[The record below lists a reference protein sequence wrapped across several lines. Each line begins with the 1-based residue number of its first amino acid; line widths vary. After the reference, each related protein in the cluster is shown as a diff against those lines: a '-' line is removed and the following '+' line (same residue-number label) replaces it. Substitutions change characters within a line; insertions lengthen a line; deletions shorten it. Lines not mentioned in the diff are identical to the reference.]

1 MYLYKN
7 VKVILENEIKE
18 LEVLTGGEKIV
29 EVGENIN
36 CPDAE
41 TIDGGGKYLSAGFID
56 LHVHGGGGFSAM
68 GTKDDILNMAK
79 AHAKYGTTS
88 ILPTALAAP
97 LSQLSGI
104 CENTRLAM
112 EENRNI
118 LGSHLE
124 GPFLSVKMCGA
135 QSTDNLFVPSKTDY
149 TEFFEKYGDTVKMM
163 GVAPELDGAY
173 ELGEELEKRGIVAS
187 IAHSSGNY
195 DTAYEALNHGFSDV
209 THICNACT
217 SCYKEGVFRKAGT
230 VEAALSDDRF
240 SVQAIADLVHL
251 PVGVLRL
258 IYKAK
263 GADKM
268 YLITDGLEFSAF
280 DMNEGE
286 EFTQKN
292 GVKVVYEDEVMKLA
306 DRSCLAGST
315 ANGARLVRN
324 MYKTVGVPLYEA
336 VKMMTVTPARVIGV
350 DSYKGKIAKGY
361 DADIIIFDGNVNI
374 ASVMINGKPNNG

>member
-149 TEFFEKYGDTVKMM
+149 TEFLEKYGDTVKMM

-240 SVQAIADLVHL
+240 SVQSIADLVHL

-374 ASVMINGKPNNG
+374 ASVMINGKPV

>member
-7 VKVILENEIKE
+7 VRVILENEIKA
-18 LEVLTGGEKIV
+18 LDVLTNGEKIA
-29 EVGENIN
+29 EVAENIE
-36 CPDAE
+36 CDGAE
-41 TIDGGGKYLSAGFID
+41 IIDGQGRFLSSGFID
-56 LHVHGGGGFSAM
+56 LHVHGGGGYSAM
-68 GTKDDILNMAK
+68 GTKDDILNMAR

-97 LSQLSGI
+97 LSQLSEV

-112 EENRNI
+112 RENRNI

-135 QSTDNLFVPSKTDY
+135 QSTDNLFVPSETDY
-149 TEFFEKYGDTVKMM
+149 AGFLNSYGDTVKMV

-173 ELGEELEKRGIVAS
+173 ALGEELAKRNITVS

-195 DTAYEALNHGFSDV
+195 DTACEALKHGFSDI
-209 THICNACT
+209 THIYNACT

-230 VEAALSDDRF
+230 VEAALSEDGF
-240 SVQAIADLVHL
+240 TVQAIADSVHL
-251 PVGVLRL
+251 PIGVLRL

-280 DMNEGE
+280 DMNEGD

-324 MYKTVGVPLYEA
+324 MYKSVGVPLCEA

-350 DSYKGKIAKGY
+350 NAYKGKISKGY
-361 DADIIIFDGNVNI
+361 DADIILFDDGISVS
-374 ASVMINGKPNNG
+374 SVMINGKII

>member
-7 VKVILENEIKE
+7 VRVILENEIKE

-97 LSQLSGI
+97 LSQLSGV

-149 TEFFEKYGDTVKMM
+149 TEFLEKYGDTVKMM

>member
-7 VKVILENEIKE
+7 VRVILENEIKA
-18 LEVLTGGEKIV
+18 LDVLTNGEKIA
-29 EVGENIN
+29 EVAENIE
-36 CPDAE
+36 CDGAE
-41 TIDGGGKYLSAGFID
+41 IIDGQGRFLSSGFID
-56 LHVHGGGGFSAM
+56 LHVHGGGGYSAM
-68 GTKDDILNMAK
+68 GTKDDILNMAR

-97 LSQLSGI
+97 LSQLSEV

-112 EENRNI
+112 RENRNI

-135 QSTDNLFVPSKTDY
+135 QSTDNLFVPSETDY
-149 TEFFEKYGDTVKMM
+149 TGFLNSYGDTVKMM

-173 ELGEELEKRGIVAS
+173 ALGEELAERSITVS

-195 DTAYEALNHGFSDV
+195 DTACEALKHGFSDI
-209 THICNACT
+209 THIYNACT

-230 VEAALSDDRF
+230 VEAALSEDGF
-240 SVQAIADLVHL
+240 TVQAIADSVHL
-251 PVGVLRL
+251 PIGVLRL

-280 DMNEGE
+280 DMNEGD

-324 MYKTVGVPLYEA
+324 MYKSVGVPLCEA

-350 DSYKGKIAKGY
+350 NAYKGKILKGY
-361 DADIIIFDGNVNI
+361 DADIILFDDNI
-374 ASVMINGKPNNG
+374 SVSSVMINGKII

>member
-7 VKVILENEIKE
+7 VRVILENEIKE
-18 LEVLTGGEKIV
+18 LEVLTSGEKIV

-41 TIDGGGKYLSAGFID
+41 IIDGEGKYLSAGFID

-97 LSQLSGI
+97 LSQLSGV

-112 EENRNI
+112 RENRNI

-135 QSTDNLFVPSKTDY
+135 QSTDNLFVPSETDY
-149 TEFFEKYGDTVKMM
+149 SDFLDKYGDTVKMM

-173 ELGEELEKRGIVAS
+173 ALGEELEKRGIVAS

-195 DTAYEALNHGFSDV
+195 DTAYEALNHGFSDI
-209 THICNACT
+209 THIYNACT
-217 SCYKEGVFRKAGT
+217 SCYKEGVFRRAGT
-230 VEAALSDDRF
+230 VEAALSEDRF

-263 GADKM
+263 GSDKM

-324 MYKTVGVPLYEA
+324 MYRTVGVPLYEA
-336 VKMMTVTPARVIGV
+336 VKMMTVTPAKVIGV
-350 DSYKGKIAKGY
+350 GSYKGKIAKGY
-361 DADIIIFDGNVNI
+361 DADILLFDDNVNI
-374 ASVMINGKPNNG
+374 ASVMINGKPV

>member
-7 VKVILENEIKE
+7 VRVVLKNEIKE
-18 LEVLTGGEKIV
+18 LEVLTRGEKIV
-29 EVGENIN
+29 EIAEEID
-36 CPDAE
+36 CPSAE
-41 TIDGGGKYLSAGFID
+41 IIDGNGRFLSAGFID

-68 GTKDDILNMAK
+68 GTKDDILNMAR

-97 LSQLSGI
+97 LSQLSEV
-104 CENTRLAM
+104 CANTRLAM
-112 EENRNI
+112 SENRNI

-135 QSTDNLFVPSKTDY
+135 QSTDNLFVPSKTNY
-149 TEFFEKYGDTVKMM
+149 TDFLDEYGDTVKMM
-163 GVAPELDGAY
+163 GAAPELDGAF
-173 ELGEELEKRGIVAS
+173 ELGEELAKRGIVAS
-187 IAHSSGNY
+187 VAHSSGNY
-195 DTAYEALNHGFSDV
+195 DTAYESLNHGFSDI
-209 THICNACT
+209 THIYNACT
-217 SCYKEGVFRKAGT
+217 SCYKEGVFRRAGT

-240 SVQAIADLVHL
+240 SVQAISDLVHL

-292 GVKVVYEDEVMKLA
+292 GVKVVYEDEVMKLV

-324 MYKTVGVPLYEA
+324 MYKTVGVPLTEA
-336 VKMMTVTPARVIGV
+336 VKMMTLTPARVIGV
-350 DSYKGKIAKGY
+350 DSYKGKIAEGY
-361 DADIIIFDGNVNI
+361 DADIILFDESVEVS
-374 ASVMINGKPNNG
+374 SVMINGKLA

>member
-7 VKVILENEIKE
+7 VRVILENEIKE
-18 LEVLTGGEKIV
+18 LEVLTSGEKIV
-29 EVGENIN
+29 EVGENIS

-41 TIDGGGKYLSAGFID
+41 IIDGEGKYLSAGFID

-97 LSQLSGI
+97 LSQLSGV
-104 CENTRLAM
+104 CENTHLAM
-112 EENRNI
+112 SENRNI

-135 QSTDNLFVPSKTDY
+135 QSTDNLFVPSETDY
-149 TEFFEKYGDTVKMM
+149 SDFLDKYGDTVKMM

-173 ELGEELEKRGIVAS
+173 TLGEELEKRGIVAS

-195 DTAYEALNHGFSDV
+195 DTAYEALNHGFSDI
-209 THICNACT
+209 THIYNACT
-217 SCYKEGVFRKAGT
+217 SCYKEGVFRRAGT

-240 SVQAIADLVHL
+240 SVQSIADLVHL
-251 PVGVLRL
+251 PIGVLRL

-263 GADKM
+263 GSDKM

-280 DMNEGE
+280 DMEEGE

-324 MYKTVGVPLYEA
+324 MYRTVGVPLYEA
-336 VKMMTVTPARVIGV
+336 VKMMTVTPALVIGV
-350 DSYKGKIAKGY
+350 GSYKGKIAKGY
-361 DADIIIFDGNVNI
+361 DADILLFDDNVSI
-374 ASVMINGKPNNG
+374 TSVIINGKPV

>member
-7 VKVILENEIKE
+7 VRVILENEIKE

-97 LSQLSGI
+97 LSQLSGV

-149 TEFFEKYGDTVKMM
+149 TEFLEKYGDTVKMM

-173 ELGEELEKRGIVAS
+173 ELGETLEKRGIVAS

-195 DTAYEALNHGFSDV
+195 DTAYEALNHGFSDI
-209 THICNACT
+209 THIYNACT

-324 MYKTVGVPLYEA
+324 MYKAVGVPLYEA

-361 DADIIIFDGNVNI
+361 DADILLFDDNVNI
-374 ASVMINGKPNNG
+374 ASVMINGKPV

>member
-7 VKVILENEIKE
+7 VRVILENEIKA
-18 LEVLTGGEKIV
+18 LDVLTNGEKIA
-29 EVGENIN
+29 EVAENIE
-36 CPDAE
+36 CDGAE
-41 TIDGGGKYLSAGFID
+41 IIDGQGRFLSSGFID
-56 LHVHGGGGFSAM
+56 LHVHGGGGYSAM
-68 GTKDDILNMAK
+68 GTKDDILNMAR

-97 LSQLSGI
+97 LSQLSEV

-112 EENRNI
+112 RENRNI

-135 QSTDNLFVPSKTDY
+135 QSTDNLFVPSETDY
-149 TEFFEKYGDTVKMM
+149 TGFLNSYGDTVKMM

-173 ELGEELEKRGIVAS
+173 ALGEELAKRSITVS

-195 DTAYEALNHGFSDV
+195 DTACEALKHGFSDI
-209 THICNACT
+209 THIYNACT

-230 VEAALSDDRF
+230 VEAALSEDGF
-240 SVQAIADLVHL
+240 TVQAIADSVHL
-251 PVGVLRL
+251 PIGVLRL

-280 DMNEGE
+280 DMNEGD

-324 MYKTVGVPLYEA
+324 MYKSVGVPLCEA

-350 DSYKGKIAKGY
+350 NAYKGKILKGY
-361 DADIIIFDGNVNI
+361 DADIILFDDNI
-374 ASVMINGKPNNG
+374 SVSSVMINGKII

>member
-7 VKVILENEIKE
+7 VRVILENEIKE
-18 LEVLTGGEKIV
+18 LEVLTSGDKIV
-29 EVGENIN
+29 EVGENIS

-41 TIDGGGKYLSAGFID
+41 IIDGEGKYLSAGFID

-97 LSQLSGI
+97 LSQLSGV

-112 EENRNI
+112 SENRNI

-135 QSTDNLFVPSKTDY
+135 QSTDNLFVPSKTAYSDFLD
-149 TEFFEKYGDTVKMM
+149 EYGDTVKMM

-173 ELGEELEKRGIVAS
+173 TLGEELEKRGIVAS

-195 DTAYEALNHGFSDV
+195 DTAYEALNHGFSDI
-209 THICNACT
+209 THIYNACT
-217 SCYKEGVFRKAGT
+217 SCYKEGVFRRAGT

-240 SVQAIADLVHL
+240 SVQAIADSVHL

-263 GADKM
+263 GSDKM

-324 MYKTVGVPLYEA
+324 MYRTVGVPLYEA

-361 DADIIIFDGNVNI
+361 DADILLFDDNVSVT
-374 ASVMINGKPNNG
+374 SVMINGKPV

>member
-7 VKVILENEIKE
+7 VRVILENEIKE
-18 LEVLTGGEKIV
+18 LEVLTSGEKIV
-29 EVGENIN
+29 EVGANIS

-41 TIDGGGKYLSAGFID
+41 IIDGEGKYLSAGFID

-97 LSQLSGI
+97 LSQLSGV
-104 CENTRLAM
+104 CENTHLAM
-112 EENRNI
+112 SENRNI

-135 QSTDNLFVPSKTDY
+135 QSTDNLFVPSETDY
-149 TEFFEKYGDTVKMM
+149 SDFLDKYGDTVKMM

-173 ELGEELEKRGIVAS
+173 TLGEELEKRGIVAS

-195 DTAYEALNHGFSDV
+195 DTAYEALNHGFSDI
-209 THICNACT
+209 THIYNACT
-217 SCYKEGVFRKAGT
+217 SCYKEGVFRRAGT

-240 SVQAIADLVHL
+240 SVQSIADLVHL
-251 PVGVLRL
+251 PIGVLRL

-263 GADKM
+263 GSDKM

-280 DMNEGE
+280 DMEEGE

-324 MYKTVGVPLYEA
+324 MYRTVGVPLYEA
-336 VKMMTVTPARVIGV
+336 VKMMTVTPAMVIGV
-350 DSYKGKIAKGY
+350 GSYKGKIAKGY
-361 DADIIIFDGNVNI
+361 DADILLFDDNVSI
-374 ASVMINGKPNNG
+374 ASVIINGKPV

>member
-7 VKVILENEIKE
+7 VRVILENEIKA
-18 LEVLTGGEKIV
+18 LDVLTNGEKIA
-29 EVGENIN
+29 EVAENIE
-36 CPDAE
+36 CDGAE
-41 TIDGGGKYLSAGFID
+41 IIDGQGRFLSSGFID
-56 LHVHGGGGFSAM
+56 LHVHGGGGYSAM
-68 GTKDDILNMAK
+68 GTKDDILNMAR

-97 LSQLSGI
+97 LSQLSEV

-112 EENRNI
+112 RENRNI

-135 QSTDNLFVPSKTDY
+135 QSTDNLFVPSETDY
-149 TEFFEKYGDTVKMM
+149 TGFLNSYGDTVKMM

-173 ELGEELEKRGIVAS
+173 ALGEELAKRNITVS

-195 DTAYEALNHGFSDV
+195 DTACEALKHGFSDI
-209 THICNACT
+209 THIYNACT

-230 VEAALSDDRF
+230 VEAALSEDGF
-240 SVQAIADLVHL
+240 TVQAIADSVHL
-251 PVGVLRL
+251 PIGVLRL

-280 DMNEGE
+280 DMNEGD

-324 MYKTVGVPLYEA
+324 MYKSVGVPLCEA

-350 DSYKGKIAKGY
+350 NAYKGKISKGY
-361 DADIIIFDGNVNI
+361 DADIILFDDGISVS
-374 ASVMINGKPNNG
+374 SVMINGKII

>member
-7 VKVILENEIKE
+7 VRVILENEIKE

-97 LSQLSGI
+97 LSQLSGV

-149 TEFFEKYGDTVKMM
+149 TEFLEKYGDTIKMM

-173 ELGEELEKRGIVAS
+173 ELGETLEKRGIVAS

-195 DTAYEALNHGFSDV
+195 DTAYEALNHGFSDI
-209 THICNACT
+209 THIYNACT

-324 MYKTVGVPLYEA
+324 MYKAVGVPLYEA

-374 ASVMINGKPNNG
+374 ASVMINGKPV